1 MEKIVT
7 IRDVA
12 NAAGVSLAT
21 VSRVINSPE
30 SVRDERRKQVENAIK
45 ELGYMPNQAARALV
59 KRQTETI
66 GIIVN
71 NLHDPFFYD
80 LIRGFE
86 TGAQQTSYK
95 VIFCSVMNGDVAV
108 KEKYIQYLN
117 KGVVDGV
124 VLYGSYLSDKE
135 LTRYMSY
142 ENAVRYLL
150 IENDLSNLE
159 CNKLL
164 IDNIGGARAATQ
176 YLIDHGHTNIA
187 HICGN
192 LNRKVMIDRFN
203 GFVDCMR
210 SNGLELHDG
219 SIQYTMAE
227 YSTGYRS
234 MKLLLEQENRPT
246 AVFCSDDAIA
256 SYAVMA
262 ALDAGLRV
270 PEDISI
276 IGFDNQT
283 ILPEKYIGPEITSV
297 EQPLFQIGYDS
308 IKLLAD
314 QLCEREGFPI
324 KKVYETKIVE
334 KQSTCYLNAQL

>member
-1 MEKIVT
+1 LEKIVT

-30 SVRDERRKQVENAIK
+30 SVRDERRKQVERAIK
-45 ELGYMPNQAARALV
+45 QLGYTPNQAARALV
-59 KRQTETI
+59 KRHTETI

-71 NLHDPFFYD
+71 NLHDPFFHD

-86 TGAQQTSYK
+86 TGAHQTSYN
-95 VIFCSVMNGDVAV
+95 VIFCSVMNGDLAV

-135 LTRYMSY
+135 LGRYMSY

-150 IENDLSNLE
+150 IENDLPNME
-159 CNKLL
+159 CNSLL
-164 IDNIGGARAATQ
+164 IDNIGGAREATQ
-176 YLIDHGHTNIA
+176 YLISRGHKHIA

-210 SNGLELHDG
+210 SNGLELRDG

-234 MKLLLEQENRPT
+234 MKTLLEQPERPT

-256 SYAVMA
+256 SYAVRA

-283 ILPEKYIGPEITSV
+283 ILPEKYTGPEITSV

-308 IKLLAD
+308 IRLLVD
-314 QLCEREGFPI
+314 QLCERESFPI
-324 KKVYETKIVE
+324 KKVYETKLVE
-334 KQSTCYLNAQL
+334 KQSVCYLNA

>member
-21 VSRVINSPE
+21 VSRVINSPQ
-30 SVRDERRKQVENAIK
+30 SVRDERRKQVEQAIK
-45 ELGYMPNQAARALV
+45 DLGYMPNQAARALV
-59 KRQTETI
+59 KRHTETI
-66 GIIVN
+66 GVIVN
-71 NLHDPFFYD
+71 NLHDPFFHD

-86 TGAQQTSYK
+86 TGAQQTSYN

-117 KGVVDGV
+117 KGMVDGV

-150 IENDLSNLE
+150 IENDLPNLE

-164 IDNIGGARAATQ
+164 IDNVGGARLATQ

-192 LNRKVMIDRFN
+192 LNRRVMIDRFN
-203 GFVDCMR
+203 GFVNCMH
-210 SNGLELHDG
+210 SNGLELRDG
-219 SIQYTMAE
+219 SVQYTMAE
-227 YSTGYRS
+227 YSTGYNS
-234 MKLLLEQENRPT
+234 MNTLLQQKDRPT

-256 SYAVMA
+256 SYAVRA
-262 ALDAGLRV
+262 ALNAGLRV
-270 PEDISI
+270 PEDISVM
-276 IGFDNQT
+276 GFDNQA
-283 ILPEKYIGPEITSV
+283 ILPEKYPGPEITSV

-308 IKLLAD
+308 IRLLVD
-314 QLCEREGFPI
+314 QLRDRVSFPI
-324 KKVYETKIVE
+324 KKVYGTRVVE
-334 KQSTCYLNAQL
+334 KQSVCFWRP